1 MFKQSY
7 KKNIGLLGAS
17 EFFAFFGIT
26 SFWLLF
32 LSQNGMSLLEIGL
45 LESLFHATS
54 LLSEVPSG
62 ILADRFSYKSNLYL
76 SRLTAILSA
85 VLMLQGQGSF
95 VIYALGMVV
104 GAWSYNFDSGTS
116 SAMLFESAKEAGL
129 EDKYL
134 KFSSYILALGEATR
148 AIGMVLAGFLI
159 HGFLDVTY
167 YIQIL
172 LSCIAL
178 IFVFLM
184 KEPNIKLEQEN
195 TATIKVILQT
205 VRENIKSNPK
215 LLKWIIV
222 SNTLLTLVTMFYFYY
237 QNEMIRFKSWQVSLM
252 MLCSSLVNIL
262 AVWLASKIGY
272 KWQAKTIF
280 LRVIPLCALLLLAAG
295 TANPYIYILIFIL
308 SDGLVAFFY
317 PIFNNNLQ
325 EEFESHVRA
334 TMLSVSAMIGSLA
347 MVIIFP
353 LTGFLIGYFGFSM
366 TFFTLGIALLL
377 SSFAL
382 FKCLT

>member
-134 KFSSYILALGEATR
+134 KFSS
-148 AIGMVLAGFLI
+148 
-159 HGFLDVTY
+159 
-167 YIQIL
+167 
-172 LSCIAL
+172 
-178 IFVFLM
+178 
-184 KEPNIKLEQEN
+184 
-195 TATIKVILQT
+195 
-205 VRENIKSNPK
+205 
-215 LLKWIIV
+215 
-222 SNTLLTLVTMFYFYY
+222 
-237 QNEMIRFKSWQVSLM
+237 
-252 MLCSSLVNIL
+252 
-262 AVWLASKIGY
+262 
-272 KWQAKTIF
+272 
-280 LRVIPLCALLLLAAG
+280 
-295 TANPYIYILIFIL
+295 
-308 SDGLVAFFY
+308 
-317 PIFNNNLQ
+317 
-325 EEFESHVRA
+325 
-334 TMLSVSAMIGSLA
+334 
-347 MVIIFP
+347 
-353 LTGFLIGYFGFSM
+353 
-366 TFFTLGIALLL
+366 
-377 SSFAL
+377 
-382 FKCLT
+382 

>member
-7 KKNIGLLGAS
+7 KNNIGLLGAT

-178 IFVFLM
+178 VFVFLM

-195 TATIKVILQT
+195 PATIKVILQT

-280 LRVIPLCALLLLAAG
+280 LKVIPLCALFLLLAW
-295 TANPYIYILIFIL
+295 TANPSIYILIFIL
-308 SDGLVAFFY
+308 SDGLVAFFF

-325 EEFESHVRA
+325 EEIETSVRA
-334 TMLSVSAMIGSLA
+334 TMLSVSAMIGSFA
-347 MVIIFP
+347 MIVIFP
-353 LTGFLIGYFGFSM
+353 LTGFLIDHFGFST
-366 TFFTLGIALLL
+366 TFFALGIALLL
-377 SSFAL
+377 SSMAL
-382 FKCLT
+382 PKLIT